1 MEIHDL
7 NISREKDLTN
17 LKNKI
22 EINNK
27 QIEEIDYLN
36 EELDLLKRKIKENED
51 KYQSEQSN
59 LSFFNTC
66 NSVIYFKGKDI
77 IIPKHTWNDE
87 TIEYEKGNINN
98 ETGECNNEY
107 YIQIT
112 IKLNNKNQ
120 IIVKLT

>member
-36 EELDLLKRKIKENED
+36 EELDFLKRKIKENED
-51 KYQSEQSN
+51 KYQSE
-59 LSFFNTC
+59 
-66 NSVIYFKGKDI
+66 
-77 IIPKHTWNDE
+77 
-87 TIEYEKGNINN
+87 
-98 ETGECNNEY
+98 
-107 YIQIT
+107 
-112 IKLNNKNQ
+112 
-120 IIVKLT
+120 